1 MFDMEDAK
9 LFYETA
15 KCIDVNYVLTQARNI
30 WLRLILFNWRNVI
43 RENI

>member
-1 MFDMEDAK
+1 MENPILNMFDMEDAK

-30 WLRLILFNWRNVI
+30 
-43 RENI
+43 